1 MKKIKILLVCVLFP
15 VICFCQGVQKDSLG
29 KKLIIRDG
37 ISTFSKNDDPL
48 IVLDGKI
55 APQNL
60 VEFIKPDII
69 ESVNVIKGK
78 EATEIYGIQGQN
90 GAIIIKTKKP
100 YPVSKKKRKILIEG
114 IVTDCEGIKLFY
126 VTISNVQ
133 TFESVKSDSL
143 GKFKIKANKNDEIIF
158 SCKNYISQKVKIDSI
173 SLVNIKLKQKP
184 SINNGSIILRKPI
197 IYLYPEKE
205 TAIDLKFDFVGKV
218 STTFPKYDKNWSVIA
233 YPDGKIFDTKTKRF
247 YSSLFWDGI
256 FNFPKEHY
264 NYTNGFV
271 VSKNNLTTFLIQ
283 KLEFMGL
290 STSET
295 NEFIQFWLP
304 LMDKNEINLVHFW
317 VNDDYTVFSKN
328 SVNPKPD
335 TSLRIFMEFC
345 EVDENF
351 KIQEQKLF
359 KTERKGFTLVEWG
372 GSDVSTILKTEL

>member
-1 MKKIKILLVCVLFP
+1 MVCILFSM
-15 VICFCQGVQKDSLG
+15 ICFSQAVQKDSLV
-29 KKLIIRDG
+29 KKLIIKDG
-37 ISTFSKNDDPL
+37 ISVFNKNDDPL

-55 APQNL
+55 ASKAEMEL
-60 VEFIKPDII
+60 IKPEKI
-69 ESVNVIKGK
+69 ESVTILKGDQGVLLYGIGGKKGVVIVKIKNQIELIKGIVSYKSGVLPGVNILVKGSQKRTTTNFDGMYKIEAK
-78 EATEIYGIQGQN
+78 EGDVLVFSFTGMISQEIILDNCENLNVKLNSDPNETEIR
-90 GAIIIKTKKP
+90 
-100 YPVSKKKRKILIEG
+100 VL
-114 IVTDCEGIKLFY
+114 
-126 VTISNVQ
+126 
-133 TFESVKSDSL
+133 
-143 GKFKIKANKNDEIIF
+143 
-158 SCKNYISQKVKIDSI
+158 
-173 SLVNIKLKQKP
+173 
-184 SINNGSIILRKPI
+184 KPI

-271 VSKNNLTTFLIQ
+271 ISKNNLTTFLIQ

-317 VNDDYTVFSKN
+317 VNDDYAVFSKN